1 MRRICGDWWDVK
13 RGDIALGT
21 QLVGCGRG
29 DLAAGGLRV
38 AYAHA
43 STLTLL
49 LSGGTGERTQN
60 AVANSGHGMMS
71 ARNSSSVSTIVESV
85 NAEA

>member
-38 AYAHA
+38 AYA
-43 STLTLL
+43 STLSLVL
-49 LSGGTGERTQN
+49 VLVLVLSGVRE
-60 AVANSGHGMMS
+60 S
-71 ARNSSSVSTIVESV
+71 ALKTRWRIRDT
-85 NAEA
+85 A

>member
-38 AYAHA
+38 AYA
-43 STLTLL
+43 STLTLV
-49 LSGGTGERTQN
+49 LSGVRE
-60 AVANSGHGMMS
+60 S
-71 ARNSSSVSTIVESV
+71 ALKTRWRIRDT
-85 NAEA
+85 A